1 MTPLELEECFYN
13 FEVYKTIF
21 MDGEL
26 ITRFEIPEPK
36 TNIVDY
42 KSLFICERI
51 FKKIKQTINFD
62 F

>member
-1 MTPLELEECFYN
+1 
-13 FEVYKTIF
+13 
-21 MDGEL
+21 MDGDL

-51 FKKIKQTINFD
+51 FKKIKQNMKFD

>member
-1 MTPLELEECFYN
+1 MTLEEIEECFQN
-13 FEVYKTIF
+13 FQVYETIF
-21 MDGEL
+21 MDGDL

-51 FKKIKQTINFD
+51 FKKIKQNMKFD